1 MAQHLKKRSGS
12 KTLPIIAALTT
23 AAVSVALLIFTLL
36 SPQPDNE
43 EPTFDEYR
51 GRVAAP
57 QDMDREEALEALGY
71 LADEYGDV
79 AWIVQHEEEIP
90 DELLMAAAN
99 NPEKAG
105 FVRGYMQEER
115 EIIVATFTAKEC
127 RADCPL
133 LLQWDVRWGYG
144 IYGSSVIGMTG
155 CGPTCMSMVILAL
168 TGDESAT
175 PDQLAYWAEDNGY
188 YAPGAGTSWT
198 YIAAQ
203 AEEYGLTAEELPL
216 WEASM
221 KQALDREALIVCSM
235 GEGDFTVDGH
245 YIVITGYDED
255 GFTVNDPNCIYRS
268 GMKWSYADLEGQ
280 ISNLWAVE

>member
-1 MAQHLKKRSGS
+1 MAQHLKKRSGG
-12 KTLPIIAALTT
+12 KILPLIAALTT
-23 AAVSVALLIFTLL
+23 AAVSVGLLIFTIL

-43 EPTFDEYR
+43 EPAFGEYR
-51 GRVAAP
+51 GRVAEP
-57 QDMDREEALEALGY
+57 QDMDREKALAALDE
-71 LADEYGDV
+71 LADEYSDI
-79 AWIVQHEEEIP
+79 AWIVQHTEEIP

-115 EIIVATFTAKEC
+115 DIVVPTFTAKER

-133 LLQWDVRWGYG
+133 LLQWDERWGYG

-221 KQALDREALIVCSM
+221 KQALDRGALIVCSM
-235 GEGDFTVDGH
+235 GEGDFTIDGH
-245 YIVITGYDED
+245 YIVITGYDEG

-268 GMKWSYADLEGQ
+268 GLKWSYADLEGQ
-280 ISNLWAVE
+280 ISNLWAVK